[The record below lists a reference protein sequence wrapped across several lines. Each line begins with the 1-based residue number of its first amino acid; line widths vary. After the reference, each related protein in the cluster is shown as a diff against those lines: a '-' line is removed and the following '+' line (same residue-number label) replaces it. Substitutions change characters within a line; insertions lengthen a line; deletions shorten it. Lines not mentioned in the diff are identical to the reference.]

1 MWLKNVLTFFS
12 LLLLLLRPLPN
23 LDAPIG
29 IFSLFLLSRAV
40 MGAIVV
46 VVVVAAA
53 SVVAG
58 IIYEFY

>member
-1 MWLKNVLTFFS
+1 M
-12 LLLLLLRPLPN
+12 LLLLRPLPN

-29 IFSLFLLSRAV
+29 IFSVFLLSRAV
-40 MGAIVV
+40 MGAI
-46 VVVVAAA
+46 VVVAAA